1 MCEPAPWANFP
12 KIFGFF
18 AICINKHGK
27 CHKNIYLYISRRLF
41 DSEMYPLDLKDLQLD
56 LDDDLFLYSPSNEYW
71 SIWEFYEIH
80 ETRPK
85 KILYYGNWHLKEGLS
100 ITNEDKWVRRKN
112 LEVCVVESCQS
123 IKFFLSPTYSVLS
136 NIHCL

>member
-1 MCEPAPWANFP
+1 M
-12 KIFGFF
+12 
-18 AICINKHGK
+18 
-27 CHKNIYLYISRRLF
+27 YL
-41 DSEMYPLDLKDLQLD
+41 LDLKDLQLD

-112 LEVCVVESCQS
+112 LEVCVIKSCQNIMYGFS
-123 IKFFLSPTYSVLS
+123 ITMAMTVPIFKNFQKNGTSNVDNFFSSMPVL
-136 NIHCL
+136 NNFLVKV